1 MQARDVLVRLGI
13 LALLATACQGSGD
26 ATAGDAPASPDD
38 GAALAVDEASDCP
51 DLAAA
56 LVDELQR
63 YVDSFSGVT
72 AEGITEAA
80 SARQDE
86 LTQTTN
92 AIRERADELDCDT
105 DTMAPLI
112 RTELDRL
119 EGGNPVQ
126 DAIAATFRSDP
137 LGRFSPAD
145 RPGATLAVSTT
156 DELETALATAGS
168 GSTLQLAGGSFELDR
183 PLVVLRPVTIAGAGA
198 GPSGTTLRSSAAGA
212 AIVLATDGDARLTD
226 LAVAHVGDEPASVLV
241 VASGG
246 YELDGVRIEGA
257 RADDTGGGGF
267 GAVLRPQATLLPE
280 GSSQRVHDSVFR
292 DNETGGIVVAG
303 EQAPTIADI
312 EVSGSSGCG
321 VCWLES
327 AVGTLTDATIRG
339 TETGL
344 RIEGEAAPT
353 IVRATVEDAETG
365 VAMLGTADPELR
377 DSTLTGNTTGISI
390 TGSGSPTIAGSEVV
404 DSAEVGIR
412 LAGTTTAALEGN
424 QVTGDAPAG
433 IAVTEQAE
441 PEISGGDVAVAGE
454 VGILWGGEAAGTARD
469 VTVAGSR
476 VGVQVGDDA
485 SPTLTGLRIE
495 DVGDVAVFATGSS
508 RGSLRDLRCDGSDS
522 AIVALL
528 EDTTTEVN
536 DFDGCRLA
544 DERGS
549 AD

>member
-26 ATAGDAPASPDD
+26 VAPSDAPSSPGD
-38 GAALAVDEASDCP
+38 GSPLAVDEVTDCP
-51 DLAAA
+51 GLATV

-80 SARQDE
+80 SALQVE
-86 LTQTTN
+86 LSQAAS

-145 RPGATLAVSTT
+145 RPAATLVVSNTE
-156 DELETALATAGS
+156 ELETALATAGS
-168 GSTLQLAGGSFELDR
+168 GSTLQLAGGTFELDR
-183 PLVVLRPVTIAGAGA
+183 PLVVLRPVTIEGADAG
-198 GPSGTTLRSSAAGA
+198 GTTLRSSAAGA
-212 AIVLATDGDARLTD
+212 AIVLATDGDTRLTD
-226 LAVAHVGDEPASVLV
+226 VTIAHVGDEPASVLV
-241 VASGG
+241 VSSGG

-267 GAVLRPQATLLPE
+267 GAVLRPQATLLPA
-280 GSSQRVHDSVFR
+280 GSSQSVRDSVFR

-303 EQAPTIADI
+303 QQAPTIADI

-327 AVGTLTDATIRG
+327 GAGTLTDATVRG

-344 RIEGEAAPT
+344 RIEGQAAPT

-365 VAMLGTADPELR
+365 VAVLGTADPELR
-377 DSTLTGNTTGISI
+377 DSTLTGNTTGISV
-390 TGSGSPTIAGSEVV
+390 TGSGSPAIGANEIV
-404 DSAEVGIR
+404 DSAEVGVR
-412 LAGTTTAALEGN
+412 LAGTSTAALEDN
-424 QVTGDAPAG
+424 QVTGDGPAG

-441 PEISGGDVAVAGE
+441 PEISGGEVAVAGE
-454 VGILWGGEAAGTARD
+454 VGILWGDEAAGTASD
-469 VTVAGSR
+469 VTVTGPR

-485 SPTLTGLRIE
+485 APTLTGLRIE
-495 DVGDVAVFATGSS
+495 DAGDVALFATGGSS
-508 RGSLRDLRCDGSDS
+508 GSLRDVRCDDTDS

-528 EDTTTEVN
+528 EDTTV
-536 DFDGCRLA
+536 DVAGLDGCRLA
-544 DERGS
+544 DERGN